1 MNRTFCKACAL
12 PVIQHEVGRT
22 LDLAPSR
29 AGLYLPGGGTV
40 TEVQAALVWNKQIDP
55 VGHETHRCPA
65 IEQGELFN
73 VVMLPRGSA
82 GRS

>member
-1 MNRTFCKACAL
+1 MKNGFCKACGL
-12 PVIQHEVGRT
+12 PVIERKDGRT

-29 AGLYLPGGGTV
+29 AGLYLPGGGMV
-40 TEVQAALVWNKQIDP
+40 APVQAYKVWNEQIDP

-73 VVMLPRGSA
+73 VVMLPRGSR
-82 GRS
+82 GGL

>member
-12 PVIQHEVGRT
+12 PVIQREDGRT

-29 AGLYLPGGGTV
+29 AGLYLPGGGMV
-40 TEVQAALVWNKQIDP
+40 APVQAAAQWNGWIEP

-73 VVMLPRGSA
+73 VVMLPRGSQGA
-82 GRS
+82 P